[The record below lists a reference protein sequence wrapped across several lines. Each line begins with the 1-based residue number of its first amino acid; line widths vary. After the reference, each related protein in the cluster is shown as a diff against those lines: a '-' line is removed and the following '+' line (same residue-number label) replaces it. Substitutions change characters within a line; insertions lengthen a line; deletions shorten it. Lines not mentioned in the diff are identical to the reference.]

1 MPNLAAFAQTPP
13 EGHQV
18 FENAA
23 LQHLSGPARSSH
35 HIVDLT
41 VEVCPYPSD
50 GARGGE
56 GAPDGGTLE
65 RKRG

>member
-1 MPNLAAFAQTPP
+1 MPP
-13 EGHQV
+13 EGHQI

-41 VEVCPYPSD
+41 VEVCLTRVLER
-50 GARGGE
+50 AAGE
-56 GAPDGGTLE
+56 SASDGGTLE